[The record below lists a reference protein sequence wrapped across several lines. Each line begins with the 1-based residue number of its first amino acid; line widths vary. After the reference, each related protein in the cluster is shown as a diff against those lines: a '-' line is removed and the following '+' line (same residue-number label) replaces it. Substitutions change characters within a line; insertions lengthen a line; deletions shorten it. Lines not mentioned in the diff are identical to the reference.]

1 LGILVLIPSCNLQQ
15 EEELQRGKHLAGYG
29 GYLSL
34 NESSAANDIGLPRPT
49 EKDQMLLYDLD
60 QYSRDLWG
68 GKDVGYGG
76 FKPHVQFFFPHFFGL
91 AFHKSKQQR
100 SNNSID
106 GCWSLSCS
114 RLQKMFLARLQK
126 LI

>member
-1 LGILVLIPSCNLQQ
+1 
-15 EEELQRGKHLAGYG
+15 LQRGKHLAGYG

-49 EKDQMLLYDLD
+49 EKDRMLLYDLD

-76 FKPHVQFFFPHFFGL
+76 FKPQVQIFFFSISSSVWPFIK
-91 AFHKSKQQR
+91 A
-100 SNNSID
+100 SNKEATNN
-106 GCWSLSCS
+106 
-114 RLQKMFLARLQK
+114 
-126 LI
+126 